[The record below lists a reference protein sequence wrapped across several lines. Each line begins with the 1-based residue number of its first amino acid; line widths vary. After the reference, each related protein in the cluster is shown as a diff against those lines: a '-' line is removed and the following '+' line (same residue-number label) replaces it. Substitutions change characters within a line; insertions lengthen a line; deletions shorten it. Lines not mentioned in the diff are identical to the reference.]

1 MIAARRA
8 PARNADASTVEGV
21 NGVWSQMLN
30 IAATTLAGVAII
42 SAVGLMVFWIGRHL
56 NNPH

>member
-1 MIAARRA
+1 M
-8 PARNADASTVEGV
+8 